1 MPTVCVAL
9 SAMGVVTAF
18 GSARKGLAL
27 AARTVADAVDRELV
41 TGTSEQERRAA
52 KALQRDTER
61 AIARKAL
68 THEKSKRTD
77 LSFVEETSER
87 VVERQVTRSELVI
100 GPASDPRRETFERDD
115 GVKIVVADRTTRVR
129 PSVWAPAYDADG
141 RRVTSAEP
149 RSQVR
154 SAVARA
160 RAWWTCSR
168 RATLDTHRVYVT
180 LDLMGERVGETGA
193 ATRVTDIP
201 SWTLVR

>member
-1 MPTVCVAL
+1 
-9 SAMGVVTAF
+9 MGVVTAF

-52 KALQRDTER
+52 RRSSATPS
-61 AIARKAL
+61 APIARKAL

-77 LSFVEETSER
+77 LSFVEETNER

-129 PSVWAPAYDADG
+129 PNVWAPRTTPTGDA
-141 RRVTSAEP
+141 
-149 RSQVR
+149 
-154 SAVARA
+154 
-160 RAWWTCSR
+160 
-168 RATLDTHRVYVT
+168 
-180 LDLMGERVGETGA
+180 
-193 ATRVTDIP
+193 
-201 SWTLVR
+201 